1 MTTTREARHLN
12 GADLGKTITVDLDE
26 NTVTGH
32 LTSVGHRANLIN
44 DERLCTT
51 TPRYEIGPGKTIL
64 EILVTTGILQTTIEP
79 THPVAITGTD
89 TPPGLNLHKS
99 VLDQDG

>member
-12 GADLGKTITVDLDE
+12 GADLGKTITVDLGE
-26 NTVTGH
+26 HTVTGH
-32 LTSVGHRANLIN
+32 LTSVSHQANLIHN
-44 DERLCTT
+44 ERLCAT

-64 EILVTTGILQTTIEP
+64 EILITTGILQTTLEP
-79 THPVAITGTD
+79 THPITLTGTP
-89 TPPGLNLHKS
+89 TPPGLDLHKS

>member
-12 GADLGKTITVDLDE
+12 GADLGKTITVDLGE
-26 NTVTGH
+26 HTVTGH
-32 LTSVGHRANLIN
+32 LTSVSHQANLIHN
-44 DERLCTT
+44 ESLCDPAT
-51 TPRYEIGPGKTIL
+51 RYEIGPGKTIL

-79 THPVAITGTD
+79 NHPITITGTD
-89 TPPGLNLHKS
+89 TPAGLDLHRS

>member
-12 GADLGKTITVDLDE
+12 GADLGKTITVDLGE
-26 NTVTGH
+26 HTVTGH
-32 LTSVGHRANLIN
+32 LTSVSHQANLIN

-51 TPRYEIGPGKTIL
+51 TPRYEIGLGKTIL

-79 THPVAITGTD
+79 NHPVAITGTN
-89 TPPGLNLHKS
+89 TPSGLDLHRS

>member
-1 MTTTREARHLN
+1 MTTTREARHLS
-12 GADLGKTITVDLDE
+12 GADLGKAITVDLDE
-26 NTVTGH
+26 NTVSGH
-32 LTSVGHRANLIN
+32 LTSVSHQANLID

-51 TPRYEIGPGKTIL
+51 VPRYEIGPGKTMI

-89 TPPGLNLHKS
+89 TPPGLNLHRPI
-99 VLDQDG
+99 VNQEE